1 MSKKKELAQEQLD
14 AQARKAAREKKNAD
28 YNTYRNLVDFQ
39 VGALFPHAE
48 MISQQITAFKQ
59 NCYKSFEAAIALKR
73 ELYGSRVD
81 ENESHRFTNE
91 KNDLAITIGKN
102 YRDEWDDT
110 VTAGIDIAKQRVE
123 ELAVDDNSR
132 ALVKVVLQLLSK
144 NAKGELKA
152 SKILQLR
159 KIAIE
164 LDDQKMMDAVEI
176 IERAHR
182 PSVSAT
188 YIIAERKN
196 AQGKW
201 VKVPLSATSEV

>member
-1 MSKKKELAQEQLD
+1 MSKEQTPEQIEAQKRKE
-14 AQARKAAREKKNAD
+14 ARQKREAD
-28 YNTYRNLVDFQ
+28 YKTYKNLVNSQ
-39 VGALFPHAE
+39 VEILFPHIE
-48 MISQQITAFKQ
+48 MISQQIASLKQ
-59 NCYKSFEAAIALKR
+59 NCYKSFDAAIALKR
-73 ELYGSRVD
+73 ELYGERVD
-81 ENESHRFTNE
+81 ENLAHMFSNE
-91 KNDLAITIGKN
+91 KNDRRITIGNRYK
-102 YRDEWDDT
+102 DDWDDT
-110 VTAGIDIAKQRVE
+110 ITAGIDLAKQRIE

-176 IERAHR
+176 IEKAHR

-188 YIIAERKN
+188 YIIAEKKN
-196 AQGKW
+196 DKGMW

>member
-1 MSKKKELAQEQLD
+1 MSKKKELTQEQID
-14 AQARKAAREKKNAD
+14 AQARKAARDKRDAD
-28 YNTYRNLVDFQ
+28 YKTYKNLVDFQ
-39 VGALFPHAE
+39 VEALFPHIE
-48 MISQQITAFKQ
+48 MVSQQITAVKK
-59 NCYKSFEAAIALKR
+59 NCYKSFDAAVQLKR
-73 ELYGSRVD
+73 DLYGSRVD

-91 KNDLAITIGKN
+91 KNDKAITIGNN

-110 VTAGIDIAKQRVE
+110 VTAGIDLAKQRVE

-164 LDDQKMMDAVEI
+164 LDDQKMMDAVDI

-188 YIIAERKN
+188 YIIAEKKN